1 MSALLACL
9 LIVHDGDTL
18 RCNAERI
25 RLVGIDAPEL
35 DGSSRCNRP
44 ATGPNPPW
52 CDNVAAE
59 RSREALSGFVASG
72 EPALTRCGVDRY
84 GRTLARLSVNGRDAG
99 AYLVGLGLARRWVGA
114 TGC

>member
-1 MSALLACL
+1 MTALLACL

-35 DGSSRCNRP
+35 EGSSRCNRP
-44 ATGPNPPW
+44 ATGKNPPW
-52 CDNVAAE
+52 CDHAAAE
-59 RSREALSGFVASG
+59 RSRDALSRFVARG
-72 EPALTRCGVDRY
+72 APVVARCGVDRY
-84 GRTLARLSVNGRDAG
+84 GRTLARVTVNGRDAG
-99 AYLVGLGLARRWVGA
+99 AYLVGLGLARWWVGA